1 MKNLFFVLCV
11 FFVGGMVQLSAQACS
26 KSKASGCCSSK
37 SASAAIKAAE
47 LDPSI
52 EKKVCENS
60 GKLSFYR
67 NTTDEKGVTVSTQVM
82 YDEGKAMFVN
92 YSPEAAAAS
101 ETKST
106 KACCSKSGAK
116 SCSKSK
122 AENTSPVN

>member
-1 MKNLFFVLCV
+1 M
-11 FFVGGMVQLSAQACS
+11 
-26 KSKASGCCSSK
+26 
-37 SASAAIKAAE
+37 
-47 LDPSI
+47 
-52 EKKVCENS
+52 
-60 GKLSFYR
+60 
-67 NTTDEKGVTVSTQVM
+67 TVSTQVM